1 MRKRL
6 AVLAL
11 CAALCVAAL
20 NAQPVKARGFANAPI
35 MMEVYS
41 DYQCP
46 YCKELYE
53 KTLTP
58 LMAEY
63 VDKGK
68 VYLIHRELPNPSLHP
83 HAVEAACYAS
93 AANHVGKYE
102 QAAEILFRD
111 QEQWANSGKVDE
123 TVCRILTPE
132 EAKKVRALAKDPS
145 ILAEV
150 QHDVDA
156 ARAAHIEST
165 PTVFLTFRLK
175 QYPIPGAVSYN
186 VLRRF
191 IDQLLSS
198 N

>member
-1 MRKRL
+1 MRKGL

-11 CAALCVAAL
+11 CAALCVATL

-83 HAVEAACYAS
+83 FQIA
-93 AANHVGKYE
+93 
-102 QAAEILFRD
+102 
-111 QEQWANSGKVDE
+111 
-123 TVCRILTPE
+123 
-132 EAKKVRALAKDPS
+132 
-145 ILAEV
+145 
-150 QHDVDA
+150 
-156 ARAAHIEST
+156 
-165 PTVFLTFRLK
+165 
-175 QYPIPGAVSYN
+175 YP
-186 VLRRF
+186 
-191 IDQLLSS
+191 
-198 N
+198 